1 MKKYLNSHT
10 YLISIFNWLVK
21 KLNQF
26 MPIIV
31 QDLKPVIVIEE
42 NLAL

>member
-1 MKKYLNSHT
+1 MSHT

-21 KLNQF
+21 KLNQY

-31 QDLKPVIVIEE
+31 QDLKTVIII
-42 NLAL
+42 